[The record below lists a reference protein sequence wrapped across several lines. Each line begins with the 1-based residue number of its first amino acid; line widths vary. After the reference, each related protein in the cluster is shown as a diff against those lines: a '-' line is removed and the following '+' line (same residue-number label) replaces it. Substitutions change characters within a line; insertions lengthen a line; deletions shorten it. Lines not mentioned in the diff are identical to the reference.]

1 MVLTQL
7 PFQALLRKFD
17 YTGRIAKWGTKLGAY
32 DVKYMPRKAI
42 KGKVLAEF
50 VEKFTEGVLEE
61 GNVVMGGLVSLVTF
75 APSWKVYKDRASN
88 QKGAGVGIVLVT
100 PEKLIMEKSLQLG
113 FSTTNNE
120 AEYKALL
127 ARIVMVRLLGG
138 EMVELYFDF
147 RLIVAQVNGKFEAQ
161 DERM

>member
-1 MVLTQL
+1 MF
-7 PFQALLRKFD
+7 PRGKFIWIA
-17 YTGRIAKWGTKLGAY
+17 RI
-32 DVKYMPRKAI
+32 
-42 KGKVLAEF
+42 
-50 VEKFTEGVLEE
+50 
-61 GNVVMGGLVSLVTF
+61 
-75 APSWKVYKDRASN
+75 
-88 QKGAGVGIVLVT
+88 GIVLVT

-161 DERM
+161 DVRM